1 MTTRLPSTG
10 ATDRAAAPATTC
22 RSDEV
27 VVIHRL
33 FRRLFAEAPDLV
45 RAVEPGDT
53 ERARHLSKHLHGI
66 TALLHVHHRTE
77 DEFFWDRMTER
88 APACGLHVELMR
100 RQHGAVSD
108 LLDLVDAI
116 IDRWARR
123 ADAATGARLAA
134 ELDEVDRLLTQHLA
148 DEERD
153 AFPVL
158 DAILSDAEWDD
169 IHRHARRHKPPLPIF
184 VLLGLMLESVPEPE
198 RDAWFEKEMPA
209 PIRAAY
215 RAVGRH
221 QYERAVRRLR
231 GEDGVAP
238 GGVPATA

>member
-1 MTTRLPSTG
+1 M
-10 ATDRAAAPATTC
+10 
-22 RSDEV
+22 
-27 VVIHRL
+27 IHRL
-33 FRRLFAEAPDLV
+33 FRRLFAEAPRLV
-45 RAVEPGDT
+45 RRVGHGEI

-77 DEFFWDRMTER
+77 DDYFWDRMTER

-100 RQHGAVSD
+100 RQHGLVSD
-108 LLDLVDAI
+108 RLDVVDAI
-116 IDRWARR
+116 VDRWARD
-123 ADAATGARLAA
+123 ADAGTATRLAA

-169 IHRHARRHKPPLPIF
+169 IHRHARRHRPPLPIF
-184 VLLGLMLESVPEPE
+184 VLLGLMLESVPEAE

-209 PIRAAY
+209 PIRLAY
-215 RAVGRH
+215 RTVGRR

-231 GEDGVAP
+231 ADRGVAP
-238 GGVPATA
+238 GAVPATA